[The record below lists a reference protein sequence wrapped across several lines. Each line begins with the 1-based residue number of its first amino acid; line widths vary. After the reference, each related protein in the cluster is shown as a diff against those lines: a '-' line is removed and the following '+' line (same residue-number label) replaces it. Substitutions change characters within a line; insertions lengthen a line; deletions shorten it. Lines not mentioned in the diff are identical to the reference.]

1 MAWCPVLCFASISR
15 NTLRATLPWKF
26 LYRLP
31 CRACIVVLY
40 IVAPVSV
47 RLQERLKL
55 SQAEGTARALEER
68 AAAGQSTVEEVLG
81 VAGDGGA
88 EALDR
93 EKGADLRDP
102 GVFRAHAARYEKEVR
117 GGDGGACL

>member
-1 MAWCPVLCFASISR
+1 MLINAMVD
-15 NTLRATLPWKF
+15 LP
-26 LYRLP
+26 
-31 CRACIVVLY
+31 
-40 IVAPVSV
+40 
-47 RLQERLKL
+47 
-55 SQAEGTARALEER
+55 LE
-68 AAAGQSTVEEVLG
+68 VEEG
-81 VAGDGGA
+81 VDLAEAGDVVA